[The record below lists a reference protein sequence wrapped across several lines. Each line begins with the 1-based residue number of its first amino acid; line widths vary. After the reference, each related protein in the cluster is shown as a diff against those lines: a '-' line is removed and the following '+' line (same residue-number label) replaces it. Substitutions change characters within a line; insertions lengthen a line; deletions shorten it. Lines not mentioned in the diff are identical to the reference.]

1 MRPLEPQV
9 KTFSALARFL
19 GSQDMIAN
27 TPISGVTSNSLE
39 VNPGDLFLALPG
51 SRFHGA
57 EFIDMAYLR
66 GAVAVITDLEGAGIN
81 HMLLPTLVIA
91 NPRLRAGDIS
101 SWVYEFAFKS
111 LFSVGVTGTNGK
123 TTTTSLLNQLWNL
136 EGRTTGLIGTIGIEI
151 AGDHLPT
158 NFTTPEASEV
168 QSTVAAM
175 RERHVSHMA
184 MEVSSHALH
193 QSRISGS
200 HFNISA
206 FTNLTQDHLDYHE
219 TMANYFAAKSKLFTN
234 EYSDKGVINIDD
246 PYGLQL
252 VENAEIPM
260 VTTSRSNRS
269 SNWHFI
275 ECEPILH
282 GYQIAIRGVGGVLIE
297 SRLPLV
303 GDHNL
308 DNALMAIAI
317 AVESGLDPISI
328 QSNLSKLVGV
338 PGRLESVN
346 LGQTFQAIVD
356 FAHTPDAVIRT
367 LNTLKSTTRGRL
379 IAVLGCGGDRDK
391 AKRPIMGQALV
402 ELSDVAIFTSDN
414 PRTEVP
420 GEILSQMTQ
429 GLNLRPDDIV
439 EEDRRKAISYAI
451 SLASADDVVVVLGKG
466 HEQGQEIEGVKY
478 PFDDRKELAL
488 AIEKLK

>member
-308 DNALMAIAI
+308 DN
-317 AVESGLDPISI
+317 SYRSRKRFRPNFNSI
-328 QSNLSKLVGV
+328 KS
-338 PGRLESVN
+338 
-346 LGQTFQAIVD
+346 FQACR
-356 FAHTPDAVIRT
+356 RT
-367 LNTLKSTTRGRL
+367 GPT
-379 IAVLGCGGDRDK
+379 
-391 AKRPIMGQALV
+391 
-402 ELSDVAIFTSDN
+402 
-414 PRTEVP
+414 
-420 GEILSQMTQ
+420 
-429 GLNLRPDDIV
+429 
-439 EEDRRKAISYAI
+439 
-451 SLASADDVVVVLGKG
+451 
-466 HEQGQEIEGVKY
+466 
-478 PFDDRKELAL
+478 
-488 AIEKLK
+488 